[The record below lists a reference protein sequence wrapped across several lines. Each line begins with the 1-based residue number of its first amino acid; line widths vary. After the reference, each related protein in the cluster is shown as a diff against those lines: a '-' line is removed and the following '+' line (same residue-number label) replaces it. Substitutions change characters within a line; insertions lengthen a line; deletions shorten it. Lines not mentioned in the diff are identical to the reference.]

1 MGGIARYKTASPN
14 RELLYPKGLRKS
26 ADPPARDR
34 IGEHPPSNQSPT
46 SAFQGFCRN
55 LPGKRNGPRGSRI
68 GHHRLQSSR
77 HTHSPWLQTHP
88 LNPAAS
94 GFRNPR
100 QLGTFTNSCAEPKI
114 APIFRQ
120 PRSAKVR
127 SAKTSTMRSSSV
139 RRGEMLGHVILFNE
153 TRLRRLVREYLG
165 YNHADRIHQGS
176 RSE

>member
-1 MGGIARYKTASPN
+1 MPPYLVHLRYRQCFRAFYDTFHVRTATISFCAQFAKRSAHGGLARYKTASPN
-14 RELLYPKGLRKS
+14 RELLCPRGLRKS
-26 ADPPARDR
+26 ADPPARYR

-77 HTHSPWLQTHP
+77 HTHRPWLQTHP

-100 QLGTFTNSCAEPKI
+100 QLGAFTNSCAEPK
-114 APIFRQ
+114 
-120 PRSAKVR
+120 K
-127 SAKTSTMRSSSV
+127 
-139 RRGEMLGHVILFNE
+139 E
-153 TRLRRLVREYLG
+153 RLVERGAAATETCVSRESNQL
-165 YNHADRIHQGS
+165 
-176 RSE
+176 